1 MTRKLATTLF
11 IGFYFFLHSASAQ
24 VGCDTARINA
34 SLIRSND
41 LLDSGKIQ
49 EALEVAQQLVT
60 QLNTCRITDTLF
72 YENVLLQIGENY
84 HSIGAELLYRGFV
97 NQSIDVYER
106 RVALYKMIPGKHAEA
121 LADSYLYLSNALTV
135 NDDRKLAFEV
145 ARTGLQIRQANNPN
159 NPKIAAFYDRI
170 VDNFL
175 AMTDVEGALPYLK
188 EWDAFQQQI
197 GSKSSLQMRVGL
209 ANNWAMYYYN
219 KGDLFKAIQILE
231 DTLALYGERLRAK
244 GTMAGALVGIAEFNL
259 CEFYTIVGNYERS
272 LHYAEK
278 NVALFEKRIQ
288 QQNGRLID
296 VSHYTWCLA
305 QSAKAAW
312 GLYRQTNDTTWYNF
326 AEARTQQTEGL
337 IFSMRDR
344 PPSNGFLGWMGDD
357 IDIVANIVEV
367 RQGMY
372 AKTGGDKNKAAR
384 AFEALEASKTFAMQ
398 QFLHETYSLRWSGI
412 PDTLYQ
418 QESDFRQEIN
428 DIETAF
434 FMLRNKPHADSLIA
448 ANDQKLFALRDK
460 YNVFLAGLEKNYP
473 DYFRMKYSH
482 PAVDL
487 QQVQSK
493 YLRPGQCILDLYI
506 RNDLVFALLIRP
518 DTLIW
523 RATPY
528 DSLAHKA
535 IEVLKNDSREF
546 QNYQTLPEAAYLKKL
561 QDYADAAYK
570 AYTVLIEPVRSF
582 LSKEVLLI
590 PRNDLSIFPFGA
602 LLTQRETNLAK
613 PFLWHFLE
621 MEFVMSETFS
631 AGLFQ
636 FVQNRPVPEN
646 LPGTVLAFAP
656 FVKENA
662 PEKLN
667 IPVGDIAALTRGE
680 IYKPL
685 PSSGEEAEFIAAW
698 MNGEAFVGKEATKS
712 NFLKK
717 SPDFKILHLATHS
730 AANDVLG
737 EYSFVALQADNAPNQ
752 IDMLYA
758 RDIYGLHLSADLVVL
773 SACETALGQFRNGEG
788 VIGLTR
794 AFTCAGARNVV
805 ASLWSVNDAS
815 TKELML
821 GFYKEIK
828 KGTPY
833 NQALA
838 KAKWAFIQENK
849 QFAHPYYWAG
859 FVLNGR

>member
-1 MTRKLATTLF
+1 MKGKLAATF
-11 IGFYFFLHSASAQ
+11 ILAIHFWAQPPSAQ
-24 VGCDTARINA
+24 TNCDTLKINA
-34 SLIRSND
+34 FLAYSNER
-41 LLDSGKIQ
+41 LDAGKIQ
-49 EALEVAQQLVT
+49 EALDAVQQTLT
-60 QLNTCRITDTLF
+60 SLAGCPNTDSVFYALTLA
-72 YENVLLQIGENY
+72 QIGEAY
-84 HSIGAELLYRGFV
+84 HSIAAELLYQGLV
-97 NQSIDVYER
+97 NQSIDVAER
-106 RVALYKMIPGKHAEA
+106 RVALYKMMPGDHAEE
-121 LADSYLYLSNALTV
+121 LADSYLSLSNALTV
-135 NDDRKLAFEV
+135 NDDRKLAYEV

-159 NPKIAAFYDRI
+159 NPKIASFFDRI

-175 AMTDVEGALPYLK
+175 AMADVESALPYLQA
-188 EWDAFQQQI
+188 WDKFHRQL
-197 GSKSSLQMRVGL
+197 GSKASLQMRVAL

-219 KGDLFKAIQILE
+219 KGDLNQAIRVLE
-231 DTLALYGERLRAK
+231 DSLAMYGERLRAK

-259 CEFYTIVGNYERS
+259 SEFYAIVGNYERS

-288 QQNGRLID
+288 QQKGRMLD
-296 VSHYTWCLA
+296 RSHYTWCLA

-326 AEARTQQTEGL
+326 AERRSQRAEDL

-344 PPSNGFLGWMGDD
+344 RPNDGFLSWMGDD

-372 AKTGGDKNKAAR
+372 AKTGDKFNAAR

-418 QESDFRQEIN
+418 QESDYRQEIN
-428 DIETAF
+428 DMETNF
-434 FMLRNKPHADSLIA
+434 FMLRNQPNADSLIA

-473 DYFRMKYSH
+473 EYFRLKYSH

-487 QQVQSK
+487 GQVQGK
-493 YLRPGQCILDLYI
+493 NLRAGQCMLDLYI
-506 RNDLVFALLIRP
+506 RNDLVFAMLIRP
-518 DTLIW
+518 DTVIW

-528 DSLAHKA
+528 DSLAHQA

-546 QNYQTLPEAAYLKKL
+546 PSYQALPETAYISKL

-570 AYTVLIEPVRSF
+570 AYTVLIEPVRPF
-582 LSKEVLLI
+582 LTEEVLLI
-590 PRNDLSIFPFGA
+590 PRNDLSVFPFGA
-602 LLTQRETNLAK
+602 LLTQRETNMAK

-621 MEFVMSETFS
+621 QEFVLSRTFS

-636 FVQNRPVPEN
+636 FVQNRPVREN
-646 LPGTVLAFAP
+646 LSGTVLAFAP
-656 FVKENA
+656 FVEENS
-662 PEKLN
+662 PEKPN
-667 IPVGDIAALTRGE
+667 IPVGDVAALTRGE

-685 PSSGEEAEFIAAW
+685 PNSGEEAAFIAAW
-698 MNGEAFVGKEATKS
+698 TNGEAFIGREATKS

-737 EYSFVALQADNAPNQ
+737 EYSFVALQADSAPNQ

-794 AFTCAGARNVV
+794 AFTCAGAKNVV

-815 TKELML
+815 TKDLMI
-821 GFYKEIK
+821 GFYKEIT

-838 KAKWAFIQENK
+838 EAKRVFVQENR
-849 QFAHPYYWAG
+849 QYAHPYYWAG